1 MKSASVDW
9 SRVYGLSKLVM
20 LFRCYGPG
28 TTLGVIG
35 SIVEDLYLCVFD
47 RRYGVRTSGYISLSQ
62 TTLEESK
69 IKRGHRYRPVNAW
82 ALQRLL
88 NRLALP
94 KEMRFVDIG
103 CGLGR
108 ACLIAS
114 HYGFSRVRGVDIVP
128 EFCACA
134 RRNAE
139 AFYRRES
146 QPARVE
152 VVLEDAV
159 EYSRHADDDIVFLY
173 NPVPVEVLTEILN
186 NLTTGSS
193 GRRPTYV
200 IYSERII
207 ETSRTLAVL
216 TENNLLCRILVD
228 SSWGQAFYVFK
239 LKEAGMRPN
248 TQRPA
253 MGFLDGVRIA

>member
-9 SRVYGLSKLVM
+9 SRVYGLSKLIM

-28 TTLGVIG
+28 TAFGVVG
-35 SIVEDLYLCVFD
+35 SVVEDLYLRVFD

-62 TTLEESK
+62 TTLEETK
-69 IKRGHRYRPVNAW
+69 VKRGHRYRPVNAW
-82 ALQRLL
+82 ALQSVL

-114 HYGFSRVRGVDIVP
+114 DYGFSRVRGVDIVP

-139 AFYRRES
+139 AFYRRRS
-146 QPARVE
+146 KPARVE

-159 EYSRHADDDIVFLY
+159 EYSRHADDDVVFLY
-173 NPVPVEVLTEILN
+173 NPVPLEVLEEILS
-186 NLTTGSS
+186 NLTTESS
-193 GRRPTYV
+193 GRRPTYI

-207 ETSRTLAVL
+207 ETSRTLAAL
-216 TENNLLCRILVD
+216 KENSLLSEILMD

-239 LKEAGMRPN
+239 LKENGNDAE
-248 TQRPA
+248 
-253 MGFLDGVRIA
+253 